1 MPVITISRMYGSG
14 GSEIAERVARA
25 LGWTLFDNAM
35 VDAIAER
42 SGLTRA
48 EVSAQDERVPSMVER
63 LASALSLGSPEV
75 LPPVPAG
82 PIETTEERIVAVT
95 KRVIEEAVQAGP
107 AVFVGRGAQ
116 CLLAERTD
124 ALHVFCY
131 APRSALR
138 RYVMEKFDL
147 EAAAADR
154 MVADQN
160 RQREHYVKRHWNR
173 GWLAHENYHLCVNTA
188 WLGLDGAAEQV
199 VEAARRQFGVEAA
212 RVSS

>member
-14 GSEIAERVARA
+14 GSEVAERVANA
-25 LGWTLFDNAM
+25 LGWPLFDDAM

-75 LPPVPAG
+75 MPPVPAG

-95 KRVIEEAVQAGP
+95 RRVIEEALQSGP

-124 ALHVFCY
+124 ALHVFCF

-138 RYVMEKFDL
+138 RYAMDTLGIDAV
-147 EAAAADR
+147 AADR
-154 MVADQN
+154 LVSEQN
-160 RQREHYVKRHWNR
+160 KQREHYVKRHWSR
-173 GWLAHENYHLCVNTA
+173 SWLALENYHLCLNTG
-188 WLGLDGAAEQV
+188 WLGIDGAAEQV
-199 VEAARRQFGVEAA
+199 LDAARRQFGEPAGFA
-212 RVSS
+212 